1 MILLAQ
7 LTIRLL
13 GQCIGTPAARVAA
26 ASARLLTR
34 CNTKQPE
41 ATGSFCKGVC
51 KRISLMDHT
60 ASVTHN
66 IFCIRPHSQRQTMTL
81 HRTRGSGLG
90 DGREA
95 FWRSE
100 AFWQAFGDTHLFVC
114 SISLAQGA
122 CPARAIRLRCQ
133 ARLPS
138 RPSPTQL
145 STARLSMT
153 CPERWVSQNC
163 QICHTGMTQHWRLS
177 LMRISIRRS

>member
-13 GQCIGTPAARVAA
+13 GQCIGPPAARVAA
-26 ASARLLTR
+26 AAARLLTR

-51 KRISLMDHT
+51 KCISLMDHT

-81 HRTRGSGLG
+81 HRTRGAGWG
-90 DGREA
+90 DGGE
-95 FWRSE
+95 E
-100 AFWQAFGDTHLFVC
+100 EFGDTHLFVC

-153 CPERWVSQNC
+153 CPERWNC
-163 QICHTGMTQHWRLS
+163 QICHTGMTLHWRLS
-177 LMRISIRRS
+177 LMRISIRRR